1 MEPAENHFYK
11 DYLWKGTCTVDLL
24 EFGRMNGK
32 IMVVLIACGRI
43 CEFRLQMQPRMVKKN
58 SKKKKNGT
66 IHDTIHQPVEL
77 TAHHMLEVS
86 HIRVFT
92 NVFETKKREQRFC
105 GT

>member
-1 MEPAENHFYK
+1 MDPAENHFYK

-66 IHDTIHQPVEL
+66 IYHTIHQPVEL
-77 TAHHMLEVS
+77 TAHHMLKLR

-92 NVFETKKREQRFC
+92 NLFEKKNRE
-105 GT
+105 

>member
-1 MEPAENHFYK
+1 MDPAENHFYK

-58 SKKKKNGT
+58 SKKKKWYDLSYHTPTSGA
-66 IHDTIHQPVEL
+66 HSPPYAKVE
-77 TAHHMLEVS
+77 AYKSFHKF
-86 HIRVFT
+86 IR
-92 NVFETKKREQRFC
+92 KKNRE
-105 GT
+105 